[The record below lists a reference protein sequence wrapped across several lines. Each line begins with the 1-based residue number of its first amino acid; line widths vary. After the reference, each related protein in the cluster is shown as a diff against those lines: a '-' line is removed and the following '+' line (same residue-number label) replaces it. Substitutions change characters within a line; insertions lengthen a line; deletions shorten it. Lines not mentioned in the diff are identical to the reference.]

1 MATGEG
7 EEGYTYDF
15 QISGCCYLVKK
26 IVPIQLENRNLY
38 RVDESSLGTAA
49 FEVSVFFHL

>member
-1 MATGEG
+1 MWQLVKEKRDTHM
-7 EEGYTYDF
+7 
-15 QISGCCYLVKK
+15 ISRFLVAVKK